1 MESITKN
8 LNQSAANNGLA
19 VGALSFII
27 GILIYYISPG
37 LMGSTSFGIL
47 MLLVSLGLY
56 VYFTIDLRKK
66 IGGFWSFREALRG
79 IFLMAFIAG
88 LVAALGNFV
97 FYKFIEPGAYDK
109 ISGIV
114 SENLYSTYEKFGM
127 DEETIEKTME
137 KVMEGMKSQFNPS
150 FMDLLKTLGTGVLIQ
165 FVMSLIFAAI
175 FKKEEPIFVSTNEE

>member
-1 MESITKN
+1 
-8 LNQSAANNGLA
+8 
-19 VGALSFII
+19 
-27 GILIYYISPG
+27 
-37 LMGSTSFGIL
+37 
-47 MLLVSLGLY
+47 
-56 VYFTIDLRKK
+56 
-66 IGGFWSFREALRG
+66 
-79 IFLMAFIAG
+79 MAFIAG

-114 SENLYSTYEKFGM
+114 SENLYGTYEKFGM

-175 FKKEEPIFVSTNEE
+175 FKKEQPIFASTNEE